1 MRSLSGWTSRR
12 SVRWAGVVAG
22 GLAAGAVLFTGLQP
36 AAQSGGGGGSG
47 APVVPSVR
55 ILNGPAI
62 TPSAAAT
69 AYGAGTTSTAGLCAS
84 AMNAAQFCSGGVVA
98 RAPELKALSRG
109 LRADADTGTTAG
121 AQETAN
127 RIYEYVRNTIDTEF
141 LHGLHKGALGASI
154 DRSGTAFDQAQLMVE
169 LLREAGITARYQQGA
184 ITLTAA
190 QFTAWTGL
198 NKASAACDLLA
209 AGGIPYQSA
218 AGCGSGAVGSVTLS
232 HVWVQADV
240 GGASYVFDPAYK
252 PYEHKTGLGRTA
264 LHAAMGLDAGEAT
277 TAAASG
283 MSQGAQSGVGYVVG
297 LNGAQLA
304 STLQGYSSGLLTRM
318 GQTDLQGADLGDVI
332 GGREILPTTRPTG
345 GWRQAAFAYTAAASA
360 TWSGNIPNQYRA
372 KLRVVATR
380 GTDAIF
386 DTIFYVDEIYGRR
399 LDLGSRAVP
408 YGAAV
413 GNPPQQPYRYLPQL
427 KLDGVVL
434 AEAATSADQIQLIR
448 LLITADHPF
457 AAVNPDNTPYADSS
471 ADKLVNILLPT
482 AIVHGWGQVSSTL
495 GANWEREQFED
506 SVAVET
512 RTCGGA
518 GDCEMPPPMP
528 AGDLL
533 RSRLGASWLAQFSR
547 SSEIHAELS
556 DSRLVHHHSIGVVT
570 GDYGTDS
577 AVSSP
582 INTLEPEPSQPA
594 GFAIF
599 DETSVVDVETSFG
612 LISRTSDALNRRA
625 ALHAIAATAAALE
638 GSVLEQ
644 LTQTPDAAS
653 TARRFA
659 WGNAPE
665 AGETPATASRR
676 VYRYPNQTVGG
687 SSASLVVVEN
697 LLTGYHAACTTCTDH
712 DSVNGDDTI
721 NDYDTNTGALI
732 GQNIVEQF
740 RQQLVSAVVDY
751 TADGYDVTA
760 SAEALLG
767 PGHRLGT
774 EVLWNIA
781 DSEYY
786 NMTTYDYHR
795 LPSRQNGGALIAN
808 KYDANGDP
816 TQIAHVLTRHGG
828 RIKGGGGPSVTQLRD
843 VDVAAAADLIKD
855 QFVDRSAAAGV
866 DLMSGQAGWSSP
878 TLMSAGQGE
887 FPYSLETR
895 VELRGDRASTTFLP
909 ENANPEPVRHG
920 VVSNW
925 DGSASIS
932 GSGLEA
938 MGASRI
944 EAAAPTIAAFAAL
957 QDIYRAA
964 PDNRREVIGA
974 LISDWWVSAIRF
986 NVVSIS
992 QGAASEQ
999 HLNTGSGWLP
1009 AAGGAAKVTITGTPQ
1024 LVRPPF
1030 GLTLRR
1036 GFPAQQ
1042 ESATRYWKFDAMS
1055 LSLRGS
1061 SGDVRTYGHWA
1072 LPRTSGAPQ
1081 EMNRWSG
1088 FRLSNWSFP
1097 AGVTLTVNYPSAATA
1112 IPSTVSSNLG
1122 LSIAAFP
1129 TTGTNG
1135 YQDAGA
1141 RWHKATFAPDAVR
1154 SISARPVQTI
1164 RVAATFQ
1171 PGDLVTPAVRYTYGA
1186 TNQIVQAEDAIAI
1199 RTPAER
1205 QPHRFFLAEGYRGER
1220 ADPLNGRYAVES
1232 LRGGRLTRHIDEMG
1246 RVTTTSHDGRGR
1258 IAARTMPWGDAYA
1271 FQYDARDNVT
1281 QMTHTPV
1288 ADCTGGYWW
1297 CQTVTIQAQYHA
1309 TWNKLTKLIL
1319 PETLARPNQAT
1330 WNSPASQNALVERTW
1345 DFSYDSARGLLLTR
1359 TGPQVLNGLNGTSVR
1374 PVWTT
1379 TYDVYGRLVDTTDP
1393 TGLMIRQAW
1402 GGGGLPAWCLRTST
1416 TSQGALNLTTTFG
1429 CNAVGD
1435 VTSAT
1440 DPRGNTATLAYD
1452 ALRRKTAETGPAG
1465 TGIQTQWVYDLND
1478 NVTEERR
1485 WDSIAAAWRATTTTY
1500 SFTNQPRTVTDP
1512 SGNVSRTCY
1521 DPLDRP
1527 YLTIDPTGRANLAD
1541 YNAASQA
1548 TTVRRFYRASS
1559 TSPTSCAVVAELPTG
1574 VTNAF
1579 WRRMEYNAG
1588 GLLSAEIDANNNRTE
1603 LFYDGLGRHLRT
1615 VDADPDGAGPQ
1626 VSPESWNVL
1635 DERGQVLQRRHRSGR
1650 YTDVFRDGL
1659 GRDFQIW
1666 EHDAN
1671 QNWPVGRHVRA
1682 SFDLASRPVWREVS
1696 HQTAA
1701 TFDATLAREVR
1712 TYGYDAAGRV
1722 TQDQVKP
1729 LGSTSSQTQLFTY
1742 GYDAAGN
1749 RTSIT
1754 WPGSWTANYVYDA
1767 ANRPQTVSFPTS
1779 TGVATA
1785 SLSYDSQS
1793 RRTAITRQVGATV
1806 GASTSYAYEPDGDL
1820 SSLIHGFVAGG
1831 AVPSAGF
1838 AYMYDASGKVTL
1850 TGIDQT
1856 QLEWSQPA
1864 GSIAYGAANG
1874 LNQLGSV
1881 NGQALTFDTDGNLVA
1896 DDEIGFTYA
1905 FDRANR
1911 LIAASGAGVTA
1922 SYGYD
1927 SDDRRTV
1934 KTVNG
1939 LTTRMLWS
1947 GADEMAETS
1956 DSGVIL
1962 RRFVPDG
1969 TRAMDGRLAT
1979 VEGGVVSWHHTDRQG
1994 SVVAA
1999 SGPTGQATRTTAYSP
2014 YGEIAA
2020 GTTPAGEPFG
2030 YTGRQFDTET
2040 GLMQYRARYYS
2051 SRLGQFLSTDPIGSK
2066 DDPNLM
2072 MYVAND
2078 PTNRVDPTGLETYD
2092 CRGGVGS
2099 GNCAAGTRV
2108 KKGDSIKTEHG
2119 TFTVG
2124 GRGIQFIS
2132 NPISRGGASRLTT
2145 QQVTNIVFNET
2156 RSLSGDAVS
2165 EARTNVAHAVINGDE
2180 TRGDRRPLTAPSA
2193 ATVPAVER
2201 AQYREVEGAVRLA
2214 LSQRSV
2220 GFDPTGGAMN
2230 FNFRNPNQSG
2240 SFFGIDP
2247 VLRVGPLD
2255 NSYPTGPLGPVV
2267 YSWIYRS
2274 N

>member
-12 SVRWAGVVAG
+12 SARWAGVVAG
-22 GLAAGAVLFTGLQP
+22 GLAVGAVLFTGLQP
-36 AAQSGGGGGSG
+36 AAQSGGVGVGSG

-55 ILNGPAI
+55 ILNGPAV

-154 DRSGTAFDQAQLMVE
+154 DHSGTAFDQAQLMVE
-169 LLREAGITARYQQGA
+169 LLREAGITARYRSGT

-190 QFTAWTGL
+190 QVTAWTGL
-198 NKASAACDLLA
+198 SRASAVCALFA
-209 AGGIPYQSA
+209 TGGVPHQSA

-232 HVWVQADV
+232 HVWVEADV

-252 PYEHKTGLGRTA
+252 PYEHKAGLGRTA

-283 MSQGAQSGVGYVVG
+283 LSQGTQSGVPWVSG
-297 LNGAQLA
+297 LNGSGVANQ
-304 STLQGYSSGLLTRM
+304 LQGYANGLLTRM
-318 GQTDLQGADLGDVI
+318 GQADLQGADLGDVI
-332 GGREILPTTRPTG
+332 GGREILPSVRPTG
-345 GWRQAAFAYTAAASA
+345 GWQQTAFAYASSASA

-372 KLRVVATR
+372 TLALVATR
-380 GTDAIF
+380 AGTAVF
-386 DTIFYVDEIYGRR
+386 STTFYVDEIYGRR
-399 LDLGSRAVP
+399 LELASRAVP
-408 YGAAV
+408 NGAPV
-413 GNPPQQPYRYLPQL
+413 GNPPSQPYTYIPQI

-434 AEAATSADQIQLIR
+434 AESTATTGTPVQL
-448 LLITADHPF
+448 LDLEMTAGHPF
-457 AAVNPDNTPYADSS
+457 AADSMAYGDS
-471 ADKLVNILLPT
+471 TVHKRANILLPV
-482 AIVHGWGQVSSTL
+482 AIVHGWGQVSSAL
-495 GANWEREQFED
+495 VAKWEEEQFED
-506 SVAVET
+506 SIAPET
-512 RTCGGA
+512 RTCNESA
-518 GDCEMPPPMP
+518 ECEPPPPIP

-533 RSRLGASWLAQFSR
+533 RARMGASWLAQFSR
-547 SSEIHAELS
+547 AAELHAELA
-556 DSRLVHHHSIGVVT
+556 DSRVTHHHSLGVVT
-570 GDYGTDS
+570 GDYGTAYS
-577 AVSSP
+577 AHMPPSP
-582 INTLEPEPSQPA
+582 FPEPASPA
-594 GFAIF
+594 GFSLL
-599 DETSVVDVETSFG
+599 DETSVLDLETSFG
-612 LISRTSDALNRRA
+612 LTSRQSNVLDRRA
-625 ALHAIAATAAALE
+625 ALHAVAASAAALE
-638 GSVLEQ
+638 GSVVEQ
-644 LTQTPDAAS
+644 FTQTPDAVS

-665 AGETPATASRR
+665 SGETPSTASRR
-676 VYRYPNQTVGG
+676 VYRYANSTAGG
-687 SSASLVVVEN
+687 SAAALIVAEN
-697 LLTGYHAACTTCTDH
+697 LATGRHATCSTCPSADPI
-712 DSVNGDDTI
+712 DQGVLD
-721 NDYDTNTGALI
+721 
-732 GQNIVEQF
+732 QF
-740 RQQLVSAVVDY
+740 RTRLSQAVVDY
-751 TADGYDVTA
+751 TQAGFDVTA
-760 SAEALLG
+760 SSEALLG
-767 PGHRLGT
+767 PGNRHG
-774 EVLWNIA
+774 
-781 DSEYY
+781 SEYLESVVEY
-786 NMTTYDYHR
+786 VGENWTEYFYER

-808 KYDANGDP
+808 RYDANGDP
-816 TQIAHVLTRHGG
+816 LEIAHVLTRHSG
-828 RIKGGGGPSVTQLRD
+828 RIKGGGGPSIQLHD
-843 VDVAAAADLIKD
+843 VNAGAAADLMKD
-855 QFVDRSAAAGV
+855 QFADRSAAAGV
-866 DLMSGQAGWSSP
+866 DLMSGRAGWSSP
-878 TLMSAGQGE
+878 TLMSVGQGE
-887 FPYSLETR
+887 FPYSLGTR
-895 VELRGDRASTTFLP
+895 VELRGDRASPTFQAP
-909 ENANPEPVRHG
+909 DSEPEPVRRG
-920 VVSNW
+920 VVGSW

-932 GSGLEA
+932 SSGLEA
-938 MGASRI
+938 MGSSRI

-957 QDIYRAA
+957 QDVYRAA
-964 PDNRREVIGA
+964 PDTRREVIGA
-974 LISDWWVSAIRF
+974 LIADWWVSAIRF
-986 NVVSIS
+986 NVVSVS
-992 QGAASEQ
+992 LGASTEQHVDTGAA
-999 HLNTGSGWLP
+999 WVP
-1009 AAGGAAKVTITGTPQ
+1009 AAGGGSQLTVAGTPQ
-1024 LVRPPF
+1024 LIREQFYPGPGAGNVYRD
-1030 GLTLRR
+1030 
-1036 GFPAQQ
+1036 Q
-1042 ESATRYWKFDAMS
+1042 EESITRIWKLDS
-1055 LSLRGS
+1055 LSFSLRGAE
-1061 SGDVRTYGHWA
+1061 GDVRSYGHWA
-1072 LPRTSGAPQ
+1072 LARTPYPPSLA
-1081 EMNRWSG
+1081 NRWTG
-1088 FRLSNWSFP
+1088 FRLQTWSFP

-1129 TTGTNG
+1129 TTGANG

-1141 RWHKATFAPDAVR
+1141 RWHKATFAPDSVR
-1154 SISARPVQTI
+1154 SIGARPVQTL

-1186 TNQIVQAEDAIAI
+1186 TNQIIQAEDAIAI

-1232 LRGGRLTRHIDEMG
+1232 LRGGRITRHIDEMG
-1246 RVTTTSHDGRGR
+1246 RVTTTAHDGRGR
-1258 IAARTMPWGDAYA
+1258 ITGRTMPWGDAYA

-1330 WNSPASQNALVERTW
+1330 WNSPASQNALIERTW
-1345 DFSYDSARGLLLTR
+1345 DFSYDSTRGLLLTR
-1359 TGPQVLNGLNGTSVR
+1359 TGPQVLNGLNGANAR
-1374 PVWTT
+1374 PVWTS
-1379 TYDVYGRLVDTTDP
+1379 TYDAYGRPVDTTDP
-1393 TGLMIRQAW
+1393 TGLMTRQVW

-1416 TSQGALNLTTTFG
+1416 ASQGALNLTTTFG

-1440 DPRGNTATLAYD
+1440 DPRGNTSTTAYD
-1452 ALRRKTAETGPAG
+1452 ALRRKTAETGPTG
-1465 TGIQTQWVYDLND
+1465 TGIQTQWVYDLNG
-1478 NVTEERR
+1478 NVTEERH

-1512 SGNVSRTCY
+1512 SGDISRTCY

-1527 YLTIDPTGRANLAD
+1527 SQTIDPAGRATLND
-1541 YNAASQA
+1541 YNAAGQA
-1548 TTVRRFYRASS
+1548 TAVRRFYRASS

-1574 VTNAF
+1574 VTSHF

-1615 VDADPDGAGPQ
+1615 LFADPDGSGPQ

-1659 GRDFQIW
+1659 GRDFQVW

-1701 TFDATLAREVR
+1701 TFDETLAREVR

-1729 LGSTSSQTQLFTY
+1729 LGSASSQTQLFTY
-1742 GYDAAGN
+1742 GYDGASN
-1749 RTSIT
+1749 RISIT
-1754 WPGSWTANYVYDA
+1754 WPGSWTATYVYDA
-1767 ANRPQTVSFPTS
+1767 ANRAQTVSFPTS
-1779 TGVATA
+1779 AGTATA
-1785 SLSYDSQS
+1785 NLSYDSQS
-1793 RRTAITRQVGATV
+1793 RRTAITRQVGAV
-1806 GASTSYAYEPDGDL
+1806 AGASTSYAYEPDGDL

-1831 AVPSAGF
+1831 QVPSAGF
-1838 AYMYDASGKVTL
+1838 AYMYDAAGKVTL
-1850 TGIDQT
+1850 TGIDQP

-1864 GSIAYGAANG
+1864 GSIAYGAPNG

-1881 NGQALTFDTDGNLVA
+1881 NGHDLEFDTDGNLVA
-1896 DDEIGFTYA
+1896 DDEIGFSYA

-1911 LIAASGAGVTA
+1911 LIAASGAGVAA

-1962 RRFVPDG
+1962 RRFIPDG
-1969 TRAMDGRLAT
+1969 TGAMDGRLAT

-1999 SGPTGQATRTTAYSP
+1999 SGPTGRATRTTAYSP

-2030 YTGRQFDTET
+2030 YTGRQFDPET

-2072 MYVAND
+2072 MYVGLD
-2078 PTNRVDPTGLETYD
+2078 PVNKTDPTGKQACPPSSTNCVQATNANPNRTDRRTVTQTNAIDGAVISQASNYETTGIAERGARVDVRSPPSVHSDLEGDPNGAGPLVSEVPMTTILNGY
-2092 CRGGVGS
+2092 VIESSMS
-2099 GNCAAGTRV
+2099 GIARSNSVIHSHPTDESDPSPGP
-2108 KKGDSIKTEHG
+2108 GDDAVVNIN
-2119 TFTVG
+2119 
-2124 GRGIQFIS
+2124 RP
-2132 NPISRGGASRLTT
+2132 N
-2145 QQVTNIVFNET
+2145 NIVHDGNIIVVEKVDGQFRVRILVDANLT
-2156 RSLSGDAVS
+2156 QADRSEIQSDVDIFQS
-2165 EARTNVAHAVINGDE
+2165 
-2180 TRGDRRPLTAPSA
+2180 
-2193 ATVPAVER
+2193 R
-2201 AQYREVEGAVRLA
+2201 A
-2214 LSQRSV
+2214 
-2220 GFDPTGGAMN
+2220 N
-2230 FNFRNPNQSG
+2230 
-2240 SFFGIDP
+2240 
-2247 VLRVGPLD
+2247 
-2255 NSYPTGPLGPVV
+2255 
-2267 YSWIYRS
+2267 
-2274 N
+2274 